1 MSCSIVWQ
9 TSNKLLPPFAADQYK
24 YFFSLQKYCALIY
37 SFEIQW
43 ISSDAVRMY
52 HILYWSWSSSLTHWN
67 WRFAISLPPSVLH
80 FNQREWCKI
89 VYRAKLY
96 IVQNYAKC
104 NIHNFALYHL
114 PHVVWFHSAHT
125 YPVLPTYQDERTYRA
140 CSFGGGGSKYKLWEN
155 PGRISTLRS
164 FIKSWIFQC
173 HPTAV
178 NVTSL

>member
-24 YFFSLQKYCALIY
+24 CFSHFRNTVPWYTLLK
-37 SFEIQW
+37 
-43 ISSDAVRMY
+43 SSGY
-52 HILYWSWSSSLTHWN
+52 HQMRYIPSLLYWLWSSSHTHWN

-140 CSFGGGGSKYKLWEN
+140 CFFGGGGGGSYKL
-155 PGRISTLRS
+155 
-164 FIKSWIFQC
+164 
-173 HPTAV
+173 
-178 NVTSL
+178 